1 MATYRLKRKTYG
13 IGDVIVTAAGST
25 LGATGGIA
33 DTTTGG
39 IIGGIAAAN
48 SPLADMLPG
57 GGLTTG
63 LIGYAA
69 TRGAGKVLK
78 NTGASIRNMADQ

>member
-13 IGDVIVTAAGST
+13 IGDVAATAAGST
-25 LGATGGIA
+25 LGAAGGIA

-39 IIGGIAAAN
+39 IVGGLAAA
-48 SPLADMLPG
+48 SSSLADMLPG
-57 GGLTTG
+57 GSVTAG

-78 NTGASIRNMADQ
+78 NTGESVRDMAD